1 MKLKNITIQNF
12 KGLENITL
20 DECGA
25 INAIVGKN
33 NSGKSSIFHAIDMAG
48 LALEVNAC
56 DRFQPK
62 LEIKDMLSDTGD
74 FAIDLAYE
82 DDSVIKITTN

>member
-1 MKLKNITIQNF
+1 MKLKKISIQNF

-33 NSGKSSIFHAIDMAG
+33 NSGKSNILHAIDMAG
-48 LALEVNAC
+48 LALEVNAW

-62 LEIKDMLSDTGD
+62 LAIKDMFSEVGN
-74 FAIDLAYE
+74 FAI
-82 DDSVIKITTN
+82 